1 MLACEHL
8 LYILRLPSC
17 RLSSRNAF
25 LTSSAASERS
35 QIQIFRP
42 CFCPFDRSR
51 NLIRKLR
58 CAAVLHTSIFRP
70 TRHPST
76 RHPSC
81 RSVTL
86 FSAPAPD
93 GAIAVPPAPSAQ
105 SPPRLCPA
113 VGLCQPHHL
122 IAFRLSAG
130 AIAAPQ
136 AQLLHRRRDRCPAR
150 AIAAP
155 TTRTMHR
162 RRDRCPAIAAPPARR
177 RSPPSRRAGDR
188 CPAGAAVACPAG
200 AVTPQTPPRRSQRDH
215 PAFTSPP
222 LHAQQPRQPPRP
234 APHAPSR
241 SASAASPHRSLVC
254 LSTLP
259 LLSWASPWQHPASAR
274 EGEGMGRGE

>member
-1 MLACEHL
+1 MPLLACEHL

-105 SPPRLCPA
+105 SPPRLCPV

-130 AIAAPQ
+130 AIAAP
-136 AQLLHRRRDRCPAR
+136 PA
-150 AIAAP
+150 
-155 TTRTMHR
+155 
-162 RRDRCPAIAAPPARR
+162 
-177 RSPPSRRAGDR
+177 RSPPRPREQCTAGVIAAQRSLPRRRAGDR
-188 CPAGAAVACPAG
+188 RPAGAPAL
-200 AVTPQTPPRRSQRDH
+200 AAP
-215 PAFTSPP
+215 
-222 LHAQQPRQPPRP
+222 P
-234 APHAPSR
+234 APQLLAP
-241 SASAASPHRSLVC
+241 
-254 LSTLP
+254 
-259 LLSWASPWQHPASAR
+259 PAQ
-274 EGEGMGRGE
+274 

>member
-1 MLACEHL
+1 MPLLACEHL

-86 FSAPAPD
+86 FSAPVPD
-93 GAIAVPPAPSAQ
+93 GGSGA
-105 SPPRLCPA
+105 
-113 VGLCQPHHL
+113 
-122 IAFRLSAG
+122 AG
-130 AIAAPQ
+130 DTA
-136 AQLLHRRRDRCPAR
+136 AQLLSHRLHRR
-150 AIAAP
+150 
-155 TTRTMHR
+155 
-162 RRDRCPAIAAPPARR
+162 
-177 RSPPSRRAGDR
+177 SRR
-188 CPAGAAVACPAG
+188 
-200 AVTPQTPPRRSQRDH
+200 
-215 PAFTSPP
+215 PAF
-222 LHAQQPRQPPRP
+222 ARP
-234 APHAPSR
+234 SVFVNHT
-241 SASAASPHRSLVC
+241 
-254 LSTLP
+254 TL
-259 LLSWASPWQHPASAR
+259 
-274 EGEGMGRGE
+274 